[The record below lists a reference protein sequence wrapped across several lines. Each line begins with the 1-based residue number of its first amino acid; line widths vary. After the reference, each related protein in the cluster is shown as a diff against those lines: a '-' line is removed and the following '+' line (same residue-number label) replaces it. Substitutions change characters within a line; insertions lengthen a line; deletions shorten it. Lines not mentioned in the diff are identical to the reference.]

1 MAYGPRSSCTA
12 IALALRWAA
21 LGGALGAP
29 FGGASAAVAAPAVRA
44 DVHPYAASVAEASQ
58 RFGIPERWIWR
69 VMHAESRGN
78 ARAVSHAG
86 AMGLMQ
92 IMPATWAMLSARHGL
107 GSDPF
112 DVRSNIL
119 AGAAYLRAM
128 WDRYRDVPL
137 MLAAYNAGPGRADAF
152 ASGRRGLPAETRAYV
167 ARIAPELGASGIASR
182 AAAPPSAAPGW
193 QRSTLFA
200 ARGDNASVVEDR
212 APAVSDSNS
221 LPDSPTAA
229 APATG
234 AGRHPLFVPLSGQ
247 DRR

>member
-1 MAYGPRSSCTA
+1 
-12 IALALRWAA
+12 
-21 LGGALGAP
+21 
-29 FGGASAAVAAPAVRA
+29 
-44 DVHPYAASVAEASQ
+44 
-58 RFGIPERWIWR
+58 
-69 VMHAESRGN
+69 
-78 ARAVSHAG
+78 
-86 AMGLMQ
+86 
-92 IMPATWAMLSARHGL
+92 
-107 GSDPF
+107 
-112 DVRSNIL
+112 
-119 AGAAYLRAM
+119 
-128 WDRYRDVPL
+128 

-229 APATG
+229 APTTG